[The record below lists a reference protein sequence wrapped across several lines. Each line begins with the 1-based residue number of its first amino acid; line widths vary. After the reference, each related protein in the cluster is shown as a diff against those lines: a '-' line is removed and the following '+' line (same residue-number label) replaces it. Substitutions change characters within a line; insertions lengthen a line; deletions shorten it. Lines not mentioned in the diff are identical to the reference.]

1 MILFFLTAVAAID
14 MIEQEILQSQELI
27 TALKEK
33 LEYLGRY
40 REELVSMSIQ
50 IPQDDE
56 WKTIPGL
63 IPQPDHDSLPNRLIS
78 LASIPT
84 SSKGVDFIALKNN
97 KDNTPR
103 IGLIICQAS
112 LVNLYTISGDLLS
125 TYAVNS
131 IQFCAGSSTAD
142 DPLIAVA
149 SSTELLILS
158 FDGKNLQLANS
169 KKLFNDTAAPTTL
182 INYSRLGKKYWL
194 VGDNWGRVTFFSG
207 TGEVIGQG
215 PTGTKSVTVLDKYGS
230 QIVFA
235 GENKVGIYNLATMD
249 VYQECEPA
257 LDDVLDVAQDYSAT
271 IIYVLCKNGDIVIYD
286 TKHSSASS
294 APMCKS
300 VARFDNHFYH
310 PTKLA
315 PIRGSLLAISNDVVI
330 SYNFSHLEQDT
341 FYPPTFYKLKT
352 NESPVFRTL
361 RMPNAGN
368 YMVVV
373 KSGEILTFEVVHGS
387 VGGSGGGGTDYAN
400 VALLVLMFFG
410 GILLWKVMQGSKK
423 TGNEPQYK
431 REKSLGK
438 GKVGEK
444 NVRFSDKEEVFRY
457 RDN

>member
-33 LEYLGRY
+33 LDYLARY
-40 REELVSMSIQ
+40 KEELHSMSIQ

-63 IPQPDHDSLPNRLIS
+63 IAQPDHDSLPNRLIS
-78 LASIPT
+78 LASVPT
-84 SSKGVDFIALKNN
+84 SSKSVDFIALKN
-97 KDNTPR
+97 KDNTSK
-103 IGLIICQAS
+103 IGLIICQNS

-125 TYAVNS
+125 TYAVNN
-131 IQFCAGSSTAD
+131 IQYCAGSSTAE

-149 SSTELLILS
+149 SLTELLILS
-158 FDGKNLQLANS
+158 FDGKSLQLANS
-169 KKLFNDTAAPTTL
+169 KKLFNDTASPTAL

-215 PTGTKSVTVLDKYGS
+215 PTGTKSVTVLDKFGS
-230 QIVFA
+230 QIVYA

-286 TKHSSASS
+286 TKHSSTSS

-310 PTKLA
+310 PSKLA
-315 PIRGSLLAISNDVVI
+315 PIRGTLLAISNDVII
-330 SYNFSHLEQDT
+330 SYNFSHLEQDV
-341 FYPPTFYKLKT
+341 FYPPTFYKLKN
-352 NESPVFRTL
+352 NESHVIRTL

-368 YMVVV
+368 YLVMV
-373 KSGEILTFEVVHGS
+373 KTNEILTFEVVHGNF
-387 VGGSGGGGTDYAN
+387 VQSGGAGGVDYAN
-400 VALLVLMFFG
+400 IALLVLMFFG
-410 GILLWKVMQGSKK
+410 GIVLWKVLQGSKK

-431 REKSLGK
+431 SQQSFGK
-438 GKVGEK
+438 GKAGEK
-444 NVRFSDKEEVFRY
+444 NVRFSDKQEVFRY
-457 RDN
+457 RDD